1 MNVSILVT
9 GNEIVEKKVEETN
22 SKYIVEKI
30 NNENVNIK
38 NILTIKD
45 DAESFYKSLKFL
57 SENSEIIFII
67 GGLGPTLDDIT
78 IESVAKFYGL
88 ELIVDQRVKEK
99 ILNYHK
105 NKGQISE
112 KGIEKQSKVIKNSE
126 IFYNNYGTAPGQ
138 VVKLEDKLIIILPGP
153 PHEMIN
159 VFDRIYDKFDIFK
172 NKDKSKSNL
181 FFYNVTEMD
190 LTKKIED
197 LGIDKDYGMYIIRN
211 LGLRLDI
218 QYNNKMLDFFKN
230 EFGNRFLG
238 SQNLLDKFF
247 QIFIKN
253 NLNIVLAESCTGGK
267 LADYITSKSRAS
279 KFFEGSIVTYSNELK
294 NKLLGVNLDT
304 LKTHGAVSEQCV
316 LEMSRGLK
324 NLTNADVCIS
334 ISGIAGPTGGTKEK
348 PAGTVYFGL
357 IIDDKEYTL
366 KKIFSGEREDVRQKA
381 VHFSIWK
388 IIDLLQ
394 KTGRLSDE

>member
-1 MNVSILVT
+1 MNVSILAT

-22 SKYIVEKI
+22 SKYIIEKI
-30 NNENVNIK
+30 NNKNMVIK
-38 NILTIKD
+38 NILAIKD
-45 DAESFYKSLKFL
+45 DAESFYKSLNYL
-57 SENSEIIFII
+57 SEDSDIIFII

-88 ELIVDQRVKEK
+88 ELIENERVKEK

-112 KGIEKQSKVIKNSE
+112 KGIEKQSKVIKNAE
-126 IFYNNYGTAPGQ
+126 IIYNDYGTAPGQ
-138 VVKLEDKLIIILPGP
+138 VIKLEDKLIIILPGP

-159 VFDRIYDKFDIFK
+159 VFDKIYYKFNIFK
-172 NKDKSKSNL
+172 NKEKGKSNV
-181 FFYNVTEMD
+181 FFYGVTEMD
-190 LTKKIED
+190 LTKKLEE
-197 LGIDKDYGMYIIRN
+197 LEIDKNYGIYIIRN

-218 QYNNKMLDFFKN
+218 QYDDKMLDFFKSQY
-230 EFGNRFLG
+230 GNRFLG

-247 QIFIKN
+247 KLFIKN

-267 LADYITSKSRAS
+267 LADYITSKSGAS
-279 KFFEGSIVTYSNELK
+279 KFFEGSFVTYSNDLK
-294 NKLLGVNLDT
+294 NKLLGVSMDT
-304 LKTHGAVSEQCV
+304 LKSHGAVSKKCV

-324 NLTNADVCIS
+324 KLTNADVCIS

-348 PAGTVYFGL
+348 PVGTVYFGL
-357 IIDDKEYTL
+357 IIDDKEYSL
-366 KKIFSGEREDVRQKA
+366 KKIFNGEREDVRQRA
-381 VHFSIWK
+381 VHYSIWK

-394 KTGRLSDE
+394 KTGRLSNE

>member
-197 LGIDKDYGMYIIRN
+197 LGIDKDYGIYIIRN

-218 QYNNKMLDFFKN
+218 QYSNKMLDFFKN

>member
-1 MNVSILVT
+1 LNVSILVT

>member
-1 MNVSILVT
+1 
-9 GNEIVEKKVEETN
+9 
-22 SKYIVEKI
+22 
-30 NNENVNIK
+30 
-38 NILTIKD
+38 
-45 DAESFYKSLKFL
+45 
-57 SENSEIIFII
+57 
-67 GGLGPTLDDIT
+67 
-78 IESVAKFYGL
+78 
-88 ELIVDQRVKEK
+88 
-99 ILNYHK
+99 
-105 NKGQISE
+105 
-112 KGIEKQSKVIKNSE
+112 
-126 IFYNNYGTAPGQ
+126 
-138 VVKLEDKLIIILPGP
+138 
-153 PHEMIN
+153 
-159 VFDRIYDKFDIFK
+159 
-172 NKDKSKSNL
+172 
-181 FFYNVTEMD
+181 
-190 LTKKIED
+190 
-197 LGIDKDYGMYIIRN
+197 
-211 LGLRLDI
+211 
-218 QYNNKMLDFFKN
+218 MLDFFKN

>member
-1 MNVSILVT
+1 LNVSILVT

-138 VVKLEDKLIIILPGP
+138 VFKLEDKLIIILPGP